1 MQVLFFAE
9 DDDDNPDK
17 VSTTRSIESSTN
29 GTNTPEP
36 PRQSGDEEDGP
47 SSPLLG
53 GDADS
58 SKENVL
64 KNIFTSLS
72 CRRDTSL
79 TGEPEPQHATMKHV
93 RLLDRV
99 EPVKRDDQYS

>member
-9 DDDDNPDK
+9 DEDDNPDK
-17 VSTTRSIESSTN
+17 VSTTRSESSTN
-29 GTNTPEP
+29 GTNTPEL
-36 PRQSGDEEDGP
+36 RQQPEDEDGP

-53 GDADS
+53 GEADS

-64 KNIFTSLS
+64 RNIFTSLS
-72 CRRDTSL
+72 CRRETSL
-79 TGEPEPQHATMKHV
+79 SGEPQPQRAPMKHV

-99 EPVKRDDQYS
+99 EPVQRDDQYS